1 MERDIKDEDFYEI
14 VSCLTYEP
22 FKTGDIVFDWG
33 KLPYFL
39 FYGHFISWNFYKGND
54 QEEC

>member
-33 KLPYFL
+33 K
-39 FYGHFISWNFYKGND
+39 
-54 QEEC
+54 